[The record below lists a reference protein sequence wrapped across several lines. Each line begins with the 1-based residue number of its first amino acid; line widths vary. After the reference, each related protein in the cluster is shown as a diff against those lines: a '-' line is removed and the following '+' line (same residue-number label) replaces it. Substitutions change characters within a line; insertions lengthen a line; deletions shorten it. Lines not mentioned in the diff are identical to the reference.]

1 MQPDFQIG
9 VIGAGFAGVIAALRL
24 QQSGRKSFVIF
35 EKAAEVG
42 GTWRDNVYPG
52 CACDV
57 PSHLYSI
64 SFAPNPHWTKM
75 YSSQSEIWEYMKEV
89 VQKNDLEKHIR
100 YNREIVQYE
109 FVEPEGFWKL
119 TDRQGNT
126 TTVRMV
132 IAALGPFSRPQL
144 PHLKGIASF
153 HGKQMHSTQW
163 DRSYSLKGKR
173 VAVIGTGASAVQIVP
188 TIAPEVAHLTVFQR
202 NAAWVS
208 DRFDREIPPFF
219 KKWLQTF
226 PVLQKLIRALLYSL
240 LEFRGRLFIGNA
252 ALHKFFT
259 NLSLKKLKREV
270 HDPELRRKLTPA
282 YQYGCKRILVS
293 DDYWPA
299 FNRPNVDLETAGIA
313 AITPAGIQTTAGKEH
328 YVDTIILATGF
339 EVADFTTDMKIIGRN
354 GRELFGE
361 WQRAGLEAYK
371 GTMMSGF
378 PNLAFLL
385 GPNTGL
391 GHSSVLQMMEAQM
404 NYVIDY
410 IALLE
415 SQGEKAYLDVK
426 PTVQRAYND
435 ALQRQFDGTVWA
447 SGCKSWYLNSNG
459 KVTTLYPR
467 LLPQFRRE
475 TAQVEA
481 SEYEL
486 VHVM

>member
-1 MQPDFQIG
+1 MQADFQIG
-9 VIGAGFAGVIAALRL
+9 IIGAGFAGIIAALRL
-24 QQSGRKSFVIF
+24 QQSNRHSFVIF
-35 EKAAEVG
+35 EKAAEIG
-42 GTWRDNVYPG
+42 GTWRDNIYPG

-57 PSHLYSI
+57 PSPLYSI
-64 SFAPNPHWTKM
+64 SFAPNPHWTRM

-100 YNREIVQYE
+100 YNMEIVHYE
-109 FVEPEGFWKL
+109 FVEQEGFWKL

-126 TTVRMV
+126 TTVRIV
-132 IAALGPFSRPQL
+132 IAAVGPFSRPKL
-144 PHLKGIASF
+144 PDLNGIDSF
-153 HGKQMHSTQW
+153 QGKKLHSAHW
-163 DRSYSLKGKR
+163 DKSYSLQGKR

-188 TIAPEVAHLTVFQR
+188 TIAPEVAHLIVFQR

-226 PVLQKLIRALLYSL
+226 PVLQKFIRALLYSF
-240 LEFRGRLFIGNA
+240 LEFRGRLFIGNTV
-252 ALHKFFT
+252 LHQFFT
-259 NLSLKKLKREV
+259 KQSLKKLEREV
-270 HDPELRRKLTPA
+270 HDSELRRKLTPA

-299 FNRPNVDLETAGIA
+299 FNRSNVYLETAGIDE
-313 AITPAGIQTTAGKEH
+313 ITPTGVRTRDGKEH
-328 YVDTIILATGF
+328 RVETIILATGF
-339 EVADFTTDMKIIGRN
+339 EVADFITEMKIIGRN
-354 GRELFGE
+354 GRELFSE
-361 WQRAGLEAYK
+361 WQRTGLEAHK
-371 GTMMSGF
+371 GTTMSGF

-404 NYVIDY
+404 NYVIAY

-426 PTVQRAYND
+426 PTVQRAYNA
-435 ALQRQFDGTVWA
+435 ALQRQFDGTVWT

-467 LLPQFRRE
+467 LLRQFRRE
-475 TAQVEA
+475 MAQVEA

-486 VHVM
+486 VQI